1 MSLLY
6 NLETIAELQKIKV
19 VDRSAGAMN
28 INSVSTPIFIIVGGR
43 VMIREIVG
51 EIVVTASGTN
61 LFLQYTPTI
70 GTTTTICDMF
80 DIEKLE
86 AGTLLNIRGIDPI
99 FMYDVRRIT
108 KYVAGN
114 LILPIGAIEVVNSA
128 AEVIITWTVYY
139 VSFDDGAY
147 ITAA

>member
-1 MSLLY
+1 MSQLY
-6 NLETIAELQKIKV
+6 NLETIAEQQKIKV
-19 VDRSAGAMN
+19 VYRSAGAMN
-28 INSVSTPIFIIVGGR
+28 INGASIPIFNIVGGR
-43 VMIREIVG
+43 VIIREIVG
-51 EIVVTASGTN
+51 EIVVASGTN
-61 LFLQYTPTI
+61 LFLQYTQTI
-70 GTTTTICDMF
+70 GNTTTICDMF

-99 FMYDVRRIT
+99 FMYDVRRVT
-108 KYVAGN
+108 KHVAGN

-128 AEVIITWTVYY
+128 AEVIIAWTVYY

>member
-1 MSLLY
+1 MSQLY
-6 NLETIAELQKIKV
+6 NLETIAEQQKIKV
-19 VDRSAGAMN
+19 VYRSVGAMN
-28 INSVSTPIFIIVGGR
+28 INGASIPIFNIVGGR
-43 VMIREIVG
+43 VIIREIVG
-51 EIVVTASGTN
+51 EIVVASGTN

-70 GTTTTICDMF
+70 GATTAICDMF
-80 DIEKLE
+80 DIKELG

-99 FMYDVRRIT
+99 FMYDVRRVT

-128 AEVIITWTVYY
+128 AEVIIAWTVYY

-147 ITAA
+147 ITAT